1 MKLSRRRVIFVGL
14 GGAAALAAGWAMF
27 RSPSAPVRGG
37 VLVVSHAKMLD
48 AIAFA
53 LLGPALPSD
62 ASARDAAISRT
73 TKALGEL
80 VDQLPALTR
89 EEIGQLFELL
99 SIKPARALLGYSG
112 EWSRDNAELIA
123 SFLQSL
129 RHSSLALKQQAY
141 FALHDLIYGSYY
153 SEPSTWQGSGYPGPP
168 KLA

>member
-1 MKLSRRRVIFVGL
+1 MKLTRRRVIFVGL
-14 GGAAALAAGWAMF
+14 GGAVAVAAGWAMF

-37 VLVVSHAKMLD
+37 VLVASHEAMLD

-62 ASARDAAISRT
+62 AAARDAALKRT

-80 VDQLPALTR
+80 VDQLPPLTR
-89 EEIGQLFELL
+89 GEIGQLFELL

-112 EWSRDNAELIA
+112 EWSRDSAASIA
-123 SFLQSL
+123 NFLQSL

-141 FALHDLIYGSYY
+141 FALHDLLYGSFY
-153 SEPSTWQGSGYPGPP
+153 SEPSSWQGSGYPGPP